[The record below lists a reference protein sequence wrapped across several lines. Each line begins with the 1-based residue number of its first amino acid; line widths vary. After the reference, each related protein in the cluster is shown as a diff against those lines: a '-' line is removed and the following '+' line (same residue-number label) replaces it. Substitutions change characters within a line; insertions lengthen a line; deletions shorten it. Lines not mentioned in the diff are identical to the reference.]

1 MNPTPKILRP
11 NFAIEKQFDYSIF
24 IATLFQDLLGDA
36 SYDDVPERY
45 KVNFAGVKFVDKD
58 EKTKYIHGKYNRWVR
73 VTSRRTQ
80 KHPYKPQYDELCSAQ
95 YTLNIDHPLLMDWVS
110 GYVALYTTQQGYEYT
125 SCSVGMT
132 YWSNTAR
139 AWSYEGHHA
148 DYAKRAIE
156 HIIES
161 AIAYQWRRRQR
172 MKFTRKFL

>member
-1 MNPTPKILRP
+1 MSLTPKILRP
-11 NFAIEKQFDYSIF
+11 NFAIERQFDYSIF

-45 KVNFAGVKFVDKD
+45 KVNFAGVKFVDEKG
-58 EKTKYIHGKYNRWVR
+58 KTKYFHGKYNRWVR

-80 KHPYKPQYDELCSAQ
+80 KHPYKPQYDELCGAQ
-95 YTLNIDHPLLMDWVS
+95 YTLNIDHPLLMDWMSAGV
-110 GYVALYTTQQGYEYT
+110 GLYTTQQGRTYT

-132 YWSNTAR
+132 YWSNIAR
-139 AWSYEGHHA
+139 AWSYDGHHA